1 MLLLTLTSAL
11 MLASFAA
18 AQNITSPASVTE
30 CLPQQIEVSGGT
42 PPYTVTVLPG
52 AQIGAT
58 PLETLPTVEDP
69 GSVTWLVDL
78 PAGQNIT
85 FAVRDSTGALSYSSE
100 IPQAMFPLSPVGH
113 RLQGRKPDHCFW
125 CNGITNPLSVGL
137 HSMFPGDPAAT
148 STVRVSSAASPT
160 STTGAAASATAT
172 RNGLGR
178 TAKAGLEISSDMLLL
193 LLALAS
199 SALLATLGAAQNNTA
214 QNDTIS
220 MTAPAT
226 IEECYPAAL
235 NVSGGTAPYTIFG
248 ESLSLLPGGKT
259 SGTPLEILPT
269 VNASGPVGWFVDLAS
284 GQNVTF
290 AAQVS

>member
-58 PLETLPTVEDP
+58 PLETLPTVEEP

-100 IPQAMFPLSPVGH
+100 IPQAMFPLSRSSVTVTNDTLVG
-113 RLQGRKPDHCFW
+113 Q
-125 CNGITNPLSVGL
+125 
-137 HSMFPGDPAAT
+137 DPCGHHDKLVPT
-148 STVRVSSAASPT
+148 STVGVSSAASSA
-160 STTGAAASATAT
+160 STTAAAASATAT

-178 TAKAGLEISSDMLLL
+178 TAKAGLENSSDMLLL
-193 LLALAS
+193 LLALVS

-248 ESLSLLPGGKT
+248 ESLFFLPGGKT

-269 VNASGPVGWFVDLAS
+269 VNASGPVGWFVDVAS